1 MVIESEPILAK
12 KIQYPNDLIIV
23 QNFNSRKRNFM
34 GISNFTVLD
43 KGEIVN
49 SVARG
54 EGNSL
59 L

>member
-12 KIQYPNDLIIV
+12 KIQYPNDLITV